1 MQKLLYICGFVSSPP
16 LLSLT
21 TTRRVNN
28 KFKHSKE
35 EEEKEEE
42 EVQLTQALFP
52 RDMVIKSPFEDLLLG

>member
-16 LLSLT
+16 LHSLT

-28 KFKHSKE
+28 KFKHS
-35 EEEKEEE
+35 EEE